1 MAKLLKI
8 GAGLTAQGFEVHEE
22 EVISELD
29 ISQQKGMYLSTT
41 TLWLIWRF
49 AFPNNAELYIASAN
63 TGDVTESTSSVVLVA
78 DINMDRVCE
87 KRVKWQSHKP
97 PESGKDGT
105 SAKHYIVHASFKDPH
120 SELATA
126 DHYSTLSPIELDTW
140 HTGPFATMGRT
151 SVIAAHIK
159 SLLNVHSCPHED
171 GVEVNEGAKKQ
182 PAPSGSP
189 AESYVPEGDSLWR
202 ACRSGIW
209 KAITEARA
217 RRTRGGCEQV
227 AVLPC
232 LHVHVGDCVRPS
244 TTNFALTT
252 HNTKTNLPT
261 TRRPDQTGLA
271 INCVKCD
278 TQLRGRRHGAER
290 FP

>member
-8 GAGLTAQGFEVHEE
+8 GAGLTAQGFELPEE
-22 EVISELD
+22 EVISELS
-29 ISQQKGMYLSTT
+29 ISQQKGKYLSTT

-63 TGDVTESTSSVVLVA
+63 KGDVTESTSSVVLVA

-97 PESGKDGT
+97 PESGKDET

-126 DHYSTLSPIELDTW
+126 DHYSTLSPIQLDTG

-159 SLLNVHSCPHED
+159 SLLNVHSCPHDDGD
-171 GVEVNEGAKKQ
+171 GVNEEEP

-189 AESYVPEGDSLWR
+189 AASYVPEGDSLWR
-202 ACRSGIW
+202 ACSSGIL
-209 KAITEARA
+209 KAITDARA
-217 RRTRGGCEQV
+217 GRTRGGCEKV

-244 TTNFALTT
+244 TTNFAPTP

-278 TQLRGRRHGAER
+278 TQLRGRGDGAER